1 MSVSRKFAIM
11 MAVAVIGFG
20 AVVAYALRANH
31 DSLMAERVAKMRALS
46 DMALAAATQL
56 EGQVKAGAITRE
68 TAMAQFSARAND
80 MRYEGDNYIAVYDFA
95 GTALVIPPKPEW
107 VGKDMSGL
115 KDAGGM
121 LLVKAITDIAWSGT
135 PGTLRYLFTRPGGT
149 AHVPK
154 LSYIQGFAPWKL
166 AIFTGVYVD
175 DIDAAFWHHALWLC
189 VIAGAALVG
198 VGLFGILGWRSIVG
212 GLEDLSGSTA
222 ALAQGR
228 YDLAVPG
235 TRRRDE
241 IGGIARAIDG
251 FRVVLME
258 REALAAERDAS
269 EAQARRA
276 AQMSQEVRNFES
288 KVADVLAQV
297 DAAAQDL
304 DATARAMSGTAAEAA
319 NRAGTAATS
328 AAVASREAGGLAEA
342 AEGLGQSIATVGADV
357 REAAA
362 MAQDAVTGTDRT
374 AAVMQSLNDAAA
386 RIGNVVS
393 VIAGVASQTNLL
405 ALNATIEAARAG
417 EAGRGFAVV
426 AAEVKQLAGQTDR
439 ATQEI
444 SAQVA
449 AIQDT
454 TRQATAA
461 MSEVATQARA
471 ISGVSARVAAAVEAQ
486 VGATQAI
493 VRSVAEAAS
502 GTAEVSGS
510 VEGLA
515 LDAEATGEAARHVLA
530 AADTVAQQSASIGA
544 EVNRFLATLRAA

>member
-1 MSVSRKFAIM
+1 M

-121 LLVKAITDIAWSGT
+121 LLVKAITDIARSGM

>member
-1 MSVSRKFAIM
+1 MSVSRKFAVM
-11 MAVAVIGFG
+11 MAAAVIGFC

-31 DSLMAERVAKMRALS
+31 DSLIAERVAKMRALS
-46 DMALAAATQL
+46 DVALAAAAGL
-56 EGQVKAGAITRE
+56 EAQVAAGTMSRE
-68 TAMAQFSARAND
+68 AALAAFRTRAND
-80 MRYEGDNYIAVYDFA
+80 MRYEGDNYIAVYDFS
-95 GTALVIPPKPEW
+95 GTALVIPPKPDW

-115 KDAGGM
+115 KDASGM
-121 LLVKAITDIAWSGT
+121 LLVKAITEIARSGT
-135 PGTLRYLFTRPGGT
+135 PGTLHYVFPRPGGT

-154 LSYIQGFAPWKL
+154 LSYIQGFVPWKVS
-166 AIFTGVYVD
+166 IFTGVYID
-175 DIDAAFWHHALWLC
+175 DIEASFWRQALWLC
-189 VIAGAALVG
+189 AIAGAALIGVG
-198 VGLFGILGWRSIVG
+198 VFGLLGWRSIVG
-212 GLEDLSGSTA
+212 GLEGLTGATA

-235 TRRRDE
+235 TGRRDE

-258 REALAAERDAS
+258 RERLAAEREAS

-276 AQMSQEVRNFES
+276 AQVNQEVRTFES
-288 KVADVLAQV
+288 KVAEVLAQV
-297 DAAAQDL
+297 DAAARDL

-319 NRAGTAATS
+319 GRAGTAVSS
-328 AAVASREAGGLAEA
+328 AAAASREAGGLAEA
-342 AEGLGQSIATVGADV
+342 AEGLGRSVATVGADV

-374 AAVMQSLNDAAA
+374 AVVMQSLSEAAA
-386 RIGNVVS
+386 RIGDVVS

-426 AAEVKQLAGQTDR
+426 AAEVKQLATQTDR

-444 SAQVA
+444 AAQVA

-454 TRQATAA
+454 TRQAAGA
-461 MSEVATQARA
+461 MSGVAAQARA
-471 ISGVSARVAAAVEAQ
+471 ISGVSARVATAVEAQ
-486 VGATQAI
+486 IGATQAI
-493 VRSVAEAAS
+493 VSGVAQAAS
-502 GTAEVSGS
+502 GTALVSGS

-515 LDAEATGEAARHVLA
+515 LDAEATGAAARQVLA
-530 AADTVAQQSASIGA
+530 AADTVARQSASIGA

>member
-1 MSVSRKFAIM
+1 MSVSRKFAVM
-11 MAVAVIGFG
+11 MAAAVIGFG

-31 DSLMAERVAKMRALS
+31 DSLMSERVAKMRALS
-46 DMALAAATQL
+46 DVALAAAASL
-56 EGQVKAGAITRE
+56 EAQVKAGTLTRE
-68 TAMAQFSARAND
+68 AAMAQFRARAHD
-80 MRYEGDNYIAVYDFA
+80 MRYEGDNYLAVYDLA
-95 GTALVIPPKPEW
+95 GTALVMPPKPDW
-107 VGKDMSGL
+107 IGKDMSGL

-121 LLVKAITDIAWSGT
+121 LLVKAITDIARSGT

-149 AHVPK
+149 AHVAK

-175 DIDAAFWHHALWLC
+175 DIDAAFWRHALWLC
-189 VIAGAALVG
+189 VIAGTALVG
-198 VGLFGILGWRSIVG
+198 VGLFGVLGWRSIVG
-212 GLEDLSGSTA
+212 GLEGLTGATA
-222 ALAQGR
+222 ALAQSR

-235 TRRRDE
+235 TGRRDE

-251 FRVVLME
+251 FRVVLRE
-258 REALAAERDAS
+258 REALAAARDAS

-276 AQMSQEVRNFES
+276 RQMSREVETFES
-288 KVADVLAQV
+288 KVAEVLAQV
-297 DAAAQDL
+297 DEAARDL

-319 NRAGTAATS
+319 GRAGTAAAS
-328 AAVASREAGGLAEA
+328 AASASREAGGLAEA
-342 AEGLGQSIATVGADV
+342 AEGLGRSVAAVGADV

-374 AAVMQSLNDAAA
+374 AAVMQSLTDAAT

-444 SAQVA
+444 SGQVA

-454 TRQATAA
+454 TRRAAAA
-461 MSEVATQARA
+461 MAEVAAQARA
-471 ISGVSARVAAAVEAQ
+471 ISGVSARVATAVEAQ

-493 VRSVAEAAS
+493 VSSVAQAAA
-502 GTAEVSGS
+502 GTAQVSGS

-515 LDAEATGEAARHVLA
+515 LDAEATGEAARHVLD
-530 AADTVAQQSASIGA
+530 AADTVARQSASIGA
-544 EVNRFLATLRAA
+544 EVHRFLATLRAA

>member
-1 MSVSRKFAIM
+1 M
-11 MAVAVIGFG
+11 MAAAVIGFG

-46 DMALAAATQL
+46 DVALAVAAGL
-56 EGQVKAGAITRE
+56 EGQVRAGTMSRE
-68 TAMAQFSARAND
+68 AAMTAFRSRAND

-95 GTALVIPPKPEW
+95 GTALVIPTKPDW

-121 LLVKAITDIAWSGT
+121 LLVKAITDIARSGT
-135 PGTLRYLFTRPGGT
+135 PGTLRYLFTRPGGGDP
-149 AHVPK
+149 VPK
-154 LSYIQGFAPWKL
+154 LSYIQGFAPWNV

-175 DIDAAFWHHALWLC
+175 DIGATFWRQALWLC
-189 VIAGAALVG
+189 AIAGAALAG
-198 VGLFGILGWRSIVG
+198 VGLFGVLGWRSIVG
-212 GLEDLSGSTA
+212 GLAGLTGATA
-222 ALAQGR
+222 SLAESH
-228 YDLAVPG
+228 YDVAVPG
-235 TRRRDE
+235 TGRRDE
-241 IGGIARAIDG
+241 IGRIARAIDG
-251 FRVVLME
+251 FRLVLVE
-258 REALAAERDAS
+258 REALAAARDAS
-269 EAQARRA
+269 EAEARRA
-276 AQMSQEVRNFES
+276 AQMSQEVKTFEK

-297 DAAAQDL
+297 DAAARDL
-304 DATARAMSGTAAEAA
+304 DATARAMSGTAAEAVS
-319 NRAGTAATS
+319 RAGTAASS
-328 AAVASREAGGLAEA
+328 AAAASQEAVSLADA
-342 AEGLGQSIATVGADV
+342 AEGLGRSIAAVGADM

-362 MAQDAVTGTDRT
+362 MARDAVTGTDRT
-374 AAVMQSLNDAAA
+374 TAVMLTLSEAAT
-386 RIGNVVS
+386 RIGDVVS
-393 VIAGVASQTNLL
+393 VIAGVAAQTNLL

-454 TRQATAA
+454 TRRAAAA
-461 MSEVATQARA
+461 MGEVAVQARA
-471 ISGVSARVAAAVEAQ
+471 ISGVSARVAGAVDAQ

-493 VRSVAEAAS
+493 VRSVAQAAS
-502 GTAEVSGS
+502 GTATVSGS

-530 AADTVAQQSASIGA
+530 AADTVAQHSASIGA
-544 EVNRFLATLRAA
+544 EVHRFLGTLRAA